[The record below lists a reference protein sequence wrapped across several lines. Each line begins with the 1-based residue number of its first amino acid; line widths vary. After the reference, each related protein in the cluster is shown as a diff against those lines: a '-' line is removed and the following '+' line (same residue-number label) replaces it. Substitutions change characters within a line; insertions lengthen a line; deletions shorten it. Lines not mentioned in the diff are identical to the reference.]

1 MRIYFTCETNKKY
14 VAINTLV
21 FTLPNG
27 TQVKVDREET
37 EHDFDGNELFMTW
50 NDCYLWSIN
59 DCNVF
64 GFDGKHIKGSYEVAE
79 FKRLI
84 QNATYTFE
92 LEDDVD
98 NDYSVTISELTI
110 EV

>member
-1 MRIYFTCETNKKY
+1 MRIYFTCETNKNY

-37 EHDFDGNELFMTW
+37 EHDFDGKELFMTW
-50 NDCYLWSIN
+50 NDWYLWSIN

-64 GFDGKHIKGSYEVAE
+64 GFDGKHIRGSYEIAE

-98 NDYSVTISELTI
+98 KDYSVTISELTI

>member
-1 MRIYFTCETNKKY
+1 MKIYFTCSTNKKY

-27 TQVKVDREET
+27 TTIKVDRDNTLYDFEGEELNMSW
-37 EHDFDGNELFMTW
+37 EG
-50 NDCYLWSIN
+50 CYLWSIN
-59 DCNVF
+59 DCNLF
-64 GFDGKHIKGSYEVAE
+64 GCEGKYIKGSYELSE

-92 LEDDVD
+92 LEEDADE
-98 NDYSVTISELTI
+98 DYKVSIEEISI
-110 EV
+110 EQ